1 MADSPHQVIDFPI
14 PDHWRAPAPAG
25 TAEFPGA
32 LRHLPRGVSVI
43 TFGEAGR
50 LFGLTATSVSS
61 LSHDPPTI
69 LVSIDRSSAIAQEL
83 LGSWAFGVSVLGADH
98 SALADRFLKGAR
110 IAAWE
115 HRDGGDW
122 VAPAS
127 GVPLLAEAAAAFDC
141 QLDDILESHGCA
153 IVVGRVRGARASGK
167 SSALVSWRG
176 AYNQLGWTDDEIS
189 RAVGLTP
196 VRPGVTPN

>member
-1 MADSPHQVIDFPI
+1 MTAL
-14 PDHWRAPAPAG
+14 
-25 TAEFPGA
+25 AEFDLDRRSPQGGLA
-32 LRHLPRGVSVI
+32 LA
-43 TFGEAGR
+43 EAGGEGYR
-50 LFGLTATSVSS
+50 AAMRQLAGGVCLVTHATDGTRVGLTATSVAS
-61 LSHDPPTI
+61 LTLDPPTLI
-69 LVSIDRSSAIAQEL
+69 VCLNRASSTYSGLAKGAV
-83 LGSWAFGVSVLGADH
+83 FGVSVLGADH

-110 IAAWE
+110 IAARE
-115 HRDGGDW
+115 RRDGGDW

-153 IVVGRVRGARASGK
+153 IVVGRVRAARASGK

-176 AYNQLGWTDDEIS
+176 AYNPLGWTDDEIS